1 MKPDHH
7 LDDATLLSYSAGA
20 LPLPLSVVASAHLA
34 VCARCRIRL
43 RQADALGGALIEADM
58 APRGDERPCD
68 AEPMSAA
75 AAAAAARAAMLRR
88 LDQSDSTDEA
98 GMNAARATG
107 RARQGGTAL
116 DALPTASGM
125 DQDDAL
131 PMAVQPYFGATLSGV
146 RWRFLAPGVQHAR
159 ARVPEGRLFL
169 LKLAPGI
176 RLLEHGHGRNEL
188 SLILRGAYTDHLG
201 VFRVGDVADLDSDVE
216 HQPVITSAEPCIT
229 LGATDAPIRIKSWG
243 LRLLQPWLR
252 L

>member
-43 RQADALGGALIEADM
+43 RQADALGGALIEADI
-58 APRGDERPCD
+58 APRGEKRPRD
-68 AEPMSAA
+68 AEPISAA
-75 AAAAAARAAMLRR
+75 AAAARTAMLRR

-107 RARQGGTAL
+107 RARHGGAGL
-116 DALPTASGM
+116 DVSPTASGM
-125 DQDDAL
+125 EQDDAL
-131 PMAVQPYFGATLSGV
+131 PVAVQPYFGATLSGV
-146 RWRFLAPGVQHAR
+146 RWRFLAPGVQHVR

-201 VFRVGDVADLDSDVE
+201 VFRAGDVADLDSDVE

-229 LGATDAPIRIKSWG
+229 LGATDAPMRIKSRG